1 VDLHTIT
8 TGQSM
13 LLTRSIR
20 VGPGS
25 LEQLREAVPNAVVF
39 FG

>member
-1 VDLHTIT
+1 MIT

-25 LEQLREAVPNAVVF
+25 QEQMRKAVPNAAVF
-39 FG
+39 FD